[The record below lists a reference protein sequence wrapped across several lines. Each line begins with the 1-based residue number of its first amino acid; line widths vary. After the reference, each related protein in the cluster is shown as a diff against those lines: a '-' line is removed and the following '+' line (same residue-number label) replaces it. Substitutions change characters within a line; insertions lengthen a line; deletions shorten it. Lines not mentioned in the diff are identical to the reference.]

1 MIKQLSEDKVLVF
14 EPANF
19 STASSVISGKKL
31 KGAVFIYD
39 MAANDEDVETIYHEE
54 LQEKLAYCF
63 DHNPDGMLVWVP
75 INLQDKFITFI
86 GEFIV
91 DQYHGGNLNFDNG
104 SIAEAFGFH
113 YYKEGILVEMIDP
126 ECGTSV
132 FYEALGEFS
141 KQENIE
147 DDSEEL
153 NLNEFFFYEGYH
165 LNSALNERDEENYK
179 FYDIIQSLKN
189 DEK

>member
-1 MIKQLSEDKVLVF
+1 MIKNLSEDKVLVF
-14 EPANF
+14 EPTNF

-31 KGAVFIYD
+31 KGAAFIYD
-39 MAANDEDVETIYHEE
+39 MAANDEDVEIIDHKE
-54 LQEKLAYCF
+54 LQEKLAHCF

-75 INLQDKFITFI
+75 KNLQDKFITFI

-91 DQYHGGNLNFDNG
+91 DQFHTDKLNFDNG

-113 YYKEGILVEMIDP
+113 YYEDGMLVEMIDP

-132 FYEALGEFS
+132 FYEAIGNFA
-141 KQENIE
+141 KQEHLE
-147 DDSEEL
+147 HDGEEL

-165 LNSALNERDEENYK
+165 LNSALYERDEENYK
-179 FYDIIQSLKN
+179 FYDLIKSL
-189 DEK
+189 E